1 MSFERWPR
9 PGEDGV
15 SDASEVSREDL
26 PLRLLAE
33 FSSAWPH
40 AWHPVVLDEDRRS
53 FSFHWPKAISEERS
67 QSYFERLLEVAPWVE
82 LRNTKGTSV
91 TRSTCWYC
99 TGGCT
104 CDYAYGQQT
113 RVTNASTLQA
123 APEGSPPLT
132 AQSPGTD
139 CTEGEFVHGS
149 VEVEPLSEES
159 LSSFRAVM
167 EEILEHVF
175 GDLFPGLSKDAWPN
189 SANLNLYRDGRQGVG
204 WHADDELLF
213 KGKDSD
219 CPVVSISLGA
229 TREFWVA
236 LKDGAAPL
244 PNSIVELDLCNG
256 DLLTM
261 EGRLQRHCLHLVPK
275 CNPREPLRDERI
287 NITFRW
293 VREHRFR
300 CPLRRRPQASESTLL
315 AIAGEGNLDAAETRL
330 LPLPLRFHGSY
341 VRCWSMEVCP
351 GILNPLQQLRLCDGC
366 KHVCYAEGRPCC
378 EGQGDWAG
386 YWFCRRCTLIDS

>member
-113 RVTNASTLQA
+113 RV
-123 APEGSPPLT
+123 E
-132 AQSPGTD
+132 SPG
-139 CTEGEFVHGS
+139 FN
-149 VEVEPLSEES
+149 
-159 LSSFRAVM
+159 R
-167 EEILEHVF
+167 
-175 GDLFPGLSKDAWPN
+175 LFT
-189 SANLNLYRDGRQGVG
+189 
-204 WHADDELLF
+204 
-213 KGKDSD
+213 
-219 CPVVSISLGA
+219 C
-229 TREFWVA
+229 
-236 LKDGAAPL
+236 
-244 PNSIVELDLCNG
+244 
-256 DLLTM
+256 
-261 EGRLQRHCLHLVPK
+261 
-275 CNPREPLRDERI
+275 
-287 NITFRW
+287 
-293 VREHRFR
+293 
-300 CPLRRRPQASESTLL
+300 
-315 AIAGEGNLDAAETRL
+315 
-330 LPLPLRFHGSY
+330 
-341 VRCWSMEVCP
+341 
-351 GILNPLQQLRLCDGC
+351 
-366 KHVCYAEGRPCC
+366 
-378 EGQGDWAG
+378 
-386 YWFCRRCTLIDS
+386 